1 MKEKKKSPVWRAWIR
16 RGVLAALAIA
26 IGIMVCQRVSQTP
39 PSAPAPQPTQTQTT
53 DERTLREIAYDK
65 DVQALEK
72 LLQSGATD
80 VDTQQAAARRL
91 ERMVKDH
98 QSEAAIEEALH
109 QAGYDTALVLVQND
123 ALTVMLSANIIS
135 AEASAVIWS
144 LCTAHADVSPENI
157 RIMPSRD

>member
-1 MKEKKKSPVWRAWIR
+1 MKEKKKNPVWRVWIR
-16 RGVLAALAIA
+16 RGVLTALAIT
-26 IGIMVCQRVSQTP
+26 IGMMVCQRVSQTP
-39 PSAPAPQPTQTQTT
+39 PSAPAPQPTQTA

-72 LLQSGATD
+72 LLQSGAAD
-80 VDTQQAAARRL
+80 ADTQQAAARRL

-109 QAGYDTALVLVQND
+109 QAGYETALVLLQND
-123 ALTVMLSANIIS
+123 ALTVMLSAHTIS
-135 AEASAVIWS
+135 AEASAAIWS

-157 RIMPSRD
+157 RIMPSQN